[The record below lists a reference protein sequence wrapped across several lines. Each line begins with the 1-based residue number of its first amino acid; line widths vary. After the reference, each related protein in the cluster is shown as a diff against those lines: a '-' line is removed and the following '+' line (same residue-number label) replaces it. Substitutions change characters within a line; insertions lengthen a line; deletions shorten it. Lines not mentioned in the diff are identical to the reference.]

1 MENDTIDEKEEEE
14 LKKKFLA
21 RRETRKS
28 IFQVSAKLD
37 DLINTN
43 IVDRASQHAEKDGD
57 DRKEDE
63 AEGGSFIVK
72 PQEHAILL
80 VLSPQSRIL
89 APSPSPMPDSILVSP
104 PKNFNC
110 DSELR
115 ATKLTSNLYRI
126 RVCCALYLPHS
137 VIVIDVEG
145 QI

>member
-43 IVDRASQHAEKDGD
+43 IVDRASQDAEKDGD

-104 PKNFNC
+104 PKNFKGGTRKIKM
-110 DSELR
+110 E
-115 ATKLTSNLYRI
+115 I
-126 RVCCALYLPHS
+126 
-137 VIVIDVEG
+137 
-145 QI
+145 

>member
-43 IVDRASQHAEKDGD
+43 IVDRASQDAEKDGD

-63 AEGGSFIVK
+63 AEGGGF
-72 PQEHAILL
+72 H
-80 VLSPQSRIL
+80 R
-89 APSPSPMPDSILVSP
+89 
-104 PKNFNC
+104 
-110 DSELR
+110 
-115 ATKLTSNLYRI
+115 
-126 RVCCALYLPHS
+126 
-137 VIVIDVEG
+137 
-145 QI
+145 